1 MKVKAITQPKTILY
15 PTAAVVI
22 AGTVLSGC
30 QQQPQG
36 PPGAPLPPPETEM
49 RADADIQLIP
59 NIEIREPMDKG
70 SQPLPGRKA
79 VP

>member
-1 MKVKAITQPKTILY
+1 MKITPVTTTRTNLIPLAAI
-15 PTAAVVI
+15 
-22 AGTVLSGC
+22 LSGSAAMVAC

-59 NIEIREPMDKG
+59 NIEIREPMDKD